1 MRKPSVAIIGGG
13 YAGMACAVELAA
25 KGVPVTVFEA
35 SRVLGGRARRVEFKG
50 LNLDNGQHL
59 LIAAYRELLRLM
71 KLVHPDLH
79 AIYQKRPLQLLIKGG
94 AQLSLPALPAPW
106 DGAIGFLC
114 ARGLRWRDKWAAVSL
129 LNHLKKCR
137 FKLSQDLPLDVWLQ
151 AQKQPEPLITGLW
164 EPLCLAA
171 LNTPLNQA
179 SAQVFASVLR
189 DSLLGGTGAA
199 DLVLPRVDLSALFP
213 EPAAVFVKAA
223 GGSVRLGERITAI
236 EQGPQT
242 WQVAN
247 ESFDHIVLAV
257 GPQHASSLLQPFDPT
272 TAALIDQFN
281 YQSITTV
288 WLQYDHAAV
297 LPAPMLGLN
306 NGLVQWV
313 FDRGRLTGDAG
324 LIAAVISVDGR
335 HLDMSREALTA
346 AVLQELHD
354 SFNLPATAVWSQ
366 IIIEKRATFAC
377 VAGIQ
382 RPQERTAAP
391 GLWLA
396 GDYVASDYP
405 ATLEGAVRSGVKV
418 AHRILEIDE

>member
-25 KGVPVTVFEA
+25 EGIPVTVFEA

-71 KLVHPDLH
+71 TQVHPDLN
-79 AIYQKRPLQLLIKGG
+79 AIYQRRPLQLLIKGG

-106 DGAIGFLC
+106 DGAIGFMC
-114 ARGLRWRDKWAAVSL
+114 ARGLRWRDKWAAVCL

-137 FKLSQDLPLDVWLQ
+137 FKLNQDLPLDRWLQ
-151 AQKQPEPLITGLW
+151 EQKQPESLVKGLW

-179 SAQVFASVLR
+179 SAQVFAHVLR

-199 DLVLPRVDLSALFP
+199 DLVLPKVDLSALFP
-213 EPAAVFVKAA
+213 EPAAAFVKTA

-236 EQGPQT
+236 EQGPQA

-247 ESFDHIVLAV
+247 EPFAHVVLAV
-257 GPQHASSLLQPFDPT
+257 GPQHASALLERFDPN
-272 TAALIDQFN
+272 AAVKIDQFS

-288 WLQYDHAAV
+288 WLQYDNSV
-297 LPAPMLGLN
+297 MLPAPMLGLN
-306 NGLVQWV
+306 GGLVQWV
-313 FDRGRLTGDAG
+313 FDRGQLTGDSG
-324 LIAAVISVDGR
+324 LIAAVISVDGP
-335 HLDMSREALTA
+335 HLEVSREALTA
-346 AVLQELHD
+346 TVLRELQD
-354 SFNLPATAVWSQ
+354 SFKLPATAVWSQ
-366 IIIEKRATFAC
+366 TIIEKRATFAC
-377 VAGIQ
+377 VAGIK
-382 RPQERTAAP
+382 RPQEKTAAP
-391 GLWLA
+391 GLWLT

-405 ATLEGAVRSGVKV
+405 ATLEGAVRSGVRV
-418 AHRILEIDE
+418 AHQILEIDV